1 MNRNTDPLFDYDPD
15 VVLAALAGRGG
26 PVASWPSVSK
36 GFKLTSA
43 EAKACR
49 EFRELDDSIRA
60 DLEAARET
68 FSNAGAK
75 RLAQVVAS
83 KPKDRGARLALVQE
97 QAGAADRSQFDRVK
111 SAASDSRRT
120 LAKDFA
126 PTVRSIGAR
135 FEKHVAGI
143 AVASWKSDQ
152 DECEDVGIPATPSAP
167 SLAIASAW
175 RVHRELRQ
183 AATNPRSPGP
193 DSIRELLAIWSPAL
207 GAIPKPEPAPSLSG
221 VADGQGSPLPPSVT
235 TGGGEISPSP
245 V

>member
-193 DSIRELLAIWSPAL
+193 DSIRELIAIWFSGAPA
-207 GAIPKPEPAPSLSG
+207 KSEPAPLTPF
-221 VADGQGSPLPPSVT
+221 GSAEDQRTHLPPSVT